1 MDNILNTFINNNITF
16 YIKSFINNDPE
27 HGEILDPLCCM
38 IKLALLSIKP
48 NNTKISITNNK
59 IIFQEPNIIQSAI
72 RWKNGDKRE
81 HIHNL
86 YNPINKFLLWYDL
99 KDEKILY
106 ILKIAQ
112 QGLQKLLQ
120 CYNNT
125 NSVTVH
131 SLEYYINLINKAI
144 NNINEIDNE
153 ISSSDIYYI
162 KFKALWNEEQIIIIY
177 NLLIEIIKL
186 NENNNEQK
194 NIFINSL
201 EQIINDKE
209 TIVYNIVNKIATSL

>member
-209 TIVYNIVNKIATSL
+209 IIVYNIVNKIATSL